1 MTEPQVKSIIERI
14 LRLHAESD
22 ELAAGIREVYGE
34 AKANGY
40 DKTAL
45 GAAVRAIRQRDK
57 LGVDQG
63 TVSNW
68 ERAAHV
74 PRGPARKL
82 LERLRSE
89 APDAPAPKQG
99 EAA

>member
-1 MTEPQVKSIIERI
+1 MEQAIDIKAIRS
-14 LRLHAESD
+14 
-22 ELAAGIREVYGE
+22 ELGLTQ
-34 AKANGY
+34 
-40 DKTAL
+40 TAL
-45 GAAVRAIRQRDK
+45 AEV

-89 APDAPAPKQG
+89 APDAPAPKA
-99 EAA
+99 ERAA

>member
-1 MTEPQVKSIIERI
+1 MEQEIDIKEIRVQLGMTQ
-14 LRLHAESD
+14 
-22 ELAAGIREVYGE
+22 
-34 AKANGY
+34 
-40 DKTAL
+40 TAL
-45 GAAVRAIRQRDK
+45 AEA

-82 LERLRSE
+82 LERLRSDAGPAKSE
-89 APDAPAPKQG
+89 ATL
-99 EAA
+99 